1 MLAIEVQWQIFI
13 KNLGGR
19 TITLGVSS
27 WYKILDVKF
36 MIRDIE
42 GIAMQ
47 QQRLIFAAR
56 ELDDYHTIA
65 DYKLQK
71 ESTLQ
76 LLTRMLGD

>member
-42 GIAMQ
+42 GIDPS
-47 QQRLIFAAR
+47 AATKTN
-56 ELDDYHTIA
+56 LCW
-65 DYKLQK
+65 
-71 ESTLQ
+71 
-76 LLTRMLGD
+76 

>member
-13 KNLGGR
+13 KNLKGR

-27 WYKILDVKF
+27 SYKILDVKF

-42 GIAMQ
+42 GILVQ
-47 QQRLIFAAR
+47 QQRLIFAGK